1 MKPSSPDLNNSNR
14 AHANRLPG
22 LLLALS
28 LALLAWWLCALP
40 VPFLRVAG
48 PLMPA
53 MLLGV
58 LLSSCLN
65 ASIRNKLQPG
75 LSLARNQ
82 VLRLGIVL
90 YGLRISLADLQQV
103 GMTALLTDLLIVTG
117 TLAMAAWIGIRWL
130 RLDSRTALLVGAGSA
145 VCGAAAILATAPVLR
160 ARNSDISVAIATV
173 VLFGSAAMLLYPSL
187 YLLPE
192 VQQWFGH
199 SDLAMGRLVGATVH
213 EVAQVA
219 AAAQS
224 LNAKAAHAAVIT
236 KMIRVMMLAPLLFG
250 LAYWLNRKA
259 GDEERGSRVA
269 LPWFALIFLLMPW
282 LNDSG
287 WIPPV
292 WLDRLLQLDIVLLA
306 VAMAALVLDTQLGAV
321 IRAGKR
327 PMLLAAILFVFLLV
341 AGAGLTVMFEHGFTG
356 LKSASQG
363 FL

>member
-1 MKPSSPDLNNSNR
+1 MKPSSPDLNHSNR

-22 LLLALS
+22 LLLALA
-28 LALLAWWLCALP
+28 LALLAWWLCTLP

-53 MLLGV
+53 MLLGL
-58 LLSSCLN
+58 LLSSCFN
-65 ASIRNKLQPG
+65 VSIRNRLQPG

-82 VLRLGIVL
+82 LLRLGIVL

-130 RLDSRTALLVGAGSA
+130 RLDSRTALLIGAGSA

-199 SDLAMGRLVGATVH
+199 SELAMGRLVGATVH

-224 LNAKAAHAAVIT
+224 LNAQAAHSAVIT

-250 LAYWLNRKA
+250 LAYWLNRK
-259 GDEERGSRVA
+259 DKERGSRIA
-269 LPWFALIFLLMPW
+269 LPWFALFFLLMPW

-292 WLDRLLQLDIVLLA
+292 WLDWLLQLDIVLLA
-306 VAMAALVLDTQLGAV
+306 VAMAALGLDTRLDAL

-341 AGAGLTVMFEHGFTG
+341 AGAGLTMMFEHGFTG